1 MRTYRLRTRTLPV
14 PHPLQAWLARV
25 SSDGSEHEIRGPFPV
40 LAIRTIEIEVEAS
53 LEPSMLRDRPATTEY
68 DVESWLEHR
77 LDWMAEADFNIYLL
91 LQHDGT
97 WQSPWVP
104 LAAGGVPAGAERAFF
119 SYEAA
124 ERAVREALENIAR
137 RSGRQGQ

>member
-25 SSDGSEHEIRGPFPV
+25 SSDGAEHEIRGPFPV
-40 LAIRTIEIEVEAS
+40 LAIRTVEIEVEARLQPS
-53 LEPSMLRDRPATTEY
+53 GSRDWPLEED
-68 DVESWLEHR
+68 DDIESWLEER
-77 LDWMAEADFNIYLL
+77 LALMAQGDYDVYLL
-91 LQHDGT
+91 LQHDET
-97 WQSPWVP
+97 WESPWVP
-104 LAAGGVPAGAERAFF
+104 LAAGGLPAGAERAFF

-124 ERAVREALENIAR
+124 ERAVREALERIAH